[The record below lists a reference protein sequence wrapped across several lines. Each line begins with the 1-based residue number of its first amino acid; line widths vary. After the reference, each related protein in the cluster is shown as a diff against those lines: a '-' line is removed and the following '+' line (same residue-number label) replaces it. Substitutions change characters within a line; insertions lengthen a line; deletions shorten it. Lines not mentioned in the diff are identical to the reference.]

1 MSTPLPRTE
10 KSTTQAT
17 SSKQSEEKRSSKY
30 SLLLS
35 KCTRV
40 FRRAQTHTKYSSIFM
55 RSLPPSISR
64 QDISNMCKKFD
75 GFIRVAFSHPQDD
88 RFYRRCWVTFDATV
102 NIKGN
107 FSPLLHFVILSDICW
122 NLNNV
127 RLKEVE
133 LNPVVNR
140 DLTRRCRPMSS
151 LANHNTIMK
160 ADIKNLMLLIKNFD
174 EKYELYTGKQV
185 FFP

>member
-1 MSTPLPRTE
+1 M
-10 KSTTQAT
+10 
-17 SSKQSEEKRSSKY
+17 
-30 SLLLS
+30 
-35 KCTRV
+35 
-40 FRRAQTHTKYSSIFM
+40 
-55 RSLPPSISR
+55 
-64 QDISNMCKKFD
+64 
-75 GFIRVAFSHPQDD
+75 
-88 RFYRRCWVTFDATV
+88 
-102 NIKGN
+102 
-107 FSPLLHFVILSDICW
+107 
-122 NLNNV
+122 NNV

-185 FFP
+185 LFVFIWQIGILTFSRIRSF